1 VNPVVP
7 ARPGDQPLPNGDMTV
22 EQLRRLVEIQTEVVK
37 QAEQVKLA
45 KQHRRAGALRLAAAP
60 RRLLSFL
67 LQLW

>member
-1 VNPVVP
+1 MNPGVP
-7 ARPGDQPLPNGDMTV
+7 TRPGDQPLHDGNMTV

-45 KQHRRAGALRLAAAP
+45 QQHRRTNALKLAAAP

-67 LQLW
+67 SQLW

>member
-1 VNPVVP
+1 
-7 ARPGDQPLPNGDMTV
+7 MTV

-45 KQHRRAGALRLAAAP
+45 KQHRRTGGLKLVATP
-60 RRLLSFL
+60 RRLLALL